1 MYRLAAALAM
11 LLAARSGVWAA
22 DSKDPLDHARVLYNQ
37 RQFEAAINA
46 ADEVRKLP
54 QLTDSADLVAA
65 RAYLERYRESATAED
80 LVHARDRLR
89 AINPEKFSPRERIEF
104 IVGLGETLYFESASG
119 AAAAV
124 FESVLVVGGDLAD
137 EARERV
143 LDWWA
148 SALDREARPRAD
160 IERQAIYQKILDR
173 MRDELGRNPRSSV
186 ASYWLSAAAS
196 GQGDHQAAWDAAL
209 AGWVR
214 APLTSDRGALLR
226 AELDHLVSR
235 AIVPQRAR
243 STAQPPETFQL
254 EWDAFK
260 ARWTRP

>member
-1 MYRLAAALAM
+1 MGRLLPFLSALLVVVLVPVPTSAQDALAR
-11 LLAARSGVWAA
+11 ARQ
-22 DSKDPLDHARVLYNQ
+22 LYNE
-37 RQFEAAINA
+37 RRFEAAVTA
-46 ADEVRKLP
+46 ADEGRTP
-54 QLTDSADLVAA
+54 ERADAADLVAA
-65 RAYLERYRESATAED
+65 RAYLERFRESTTEAD
-80 LVHARDRLR
+80 LYSARDRLR
-89 AINPEKFSPRERIEF
+89 RISPERLNENERVEYL
-104 IVGLGETLYFESASG
+104 VGVGETLYLEGTAG
-119 AAAAV
+119 AAAHIFDAL
-124 FESVLVVGGDLAD
+124 FESSAGLTPA
-137 EARERV
+137 ARERV

-186 ASYWLSAAAS
+186 AAYWLSAAAS

-226 AELDHLVSR
+226 AELDRLVLR

-243 STAQPPETFQL
+243 STAQPPETLQL

-260 ARWTRP
+260 ARWTR